1 MDSSN
6 VSASGRL
13 QRMAVNNL
21 ACGAIYMCGNV
32 RFNHFGTISNREER
46 YTALVVHVFLL
57 KDAVVHF
64 HIRQGLLWSALS

>member
-1 MDSSN
+1 MDCSN
-6 VSASGRL
+6 VPASGCL
-13 QRMAVNNL
+13 QCLALVKL

-57 KDAVVHF
+57 KDTVVHF